1 MIPRILYG
9 NIRVNLDKGK
19 AIIIIGPRQV
29 GKTTLVNQ
37 IVSRLKRKTLFL
49 NCDEIE
55 AKNILSTLSLNKL
68 RDIIGSNELIIIDE
82 AQRVRDIGLTL
93 KLIIDNIPG
102 IQLIVNGSSALE
114 LSNSINEPLT
124 GRKFEFYL
132 YPFSSCELREVN
144 GQFEE
149 IKNLNRRLVYG
160 MYPDVINNRGNEKLI
175 LNNLASSYLY
185 RDALTY
191 QEIRKPELLDNLLKA
206 LAMQISSQ
214 VSYNEL
220 AQLLGSDPD
229 TVNRYIQLL
238 EKAFIIFRLNSFSR
252 NLRNELKRSRKIYFY
267 DNGIRN
273 AIIGNFNDPDN
284 RQDTGPLWENFL
296 ISERIKH
303 SHYNNIFSQKYFWR
317 TSQQQQIDY
326 IEESGGR
333 LYIYE
338 FKWSSHKKNKFPKTF
353 TNNYKVS
360 SSAFITPENYWEFV
374 CQTLVNTNFG

>member
-1 MIPRILYG
+1 MIPRILYD
-9 NIRVNLDKGK
+9 NIRNNLDKGK

-29 GKTTLVNQ
+29 GKTTLVKQ
-37 IVSRLKRKTLFL
+37 ISSGLGRKSLFL

-55 AKNILSTLSLNKL
+55 AKNALSTHSLINLRNIIGLNKL
-68 RDIIGSNELIIIDE
+68 VIIDE
-82 AQRVRDIGLTL
+82 AQRVKDIGLTL

-102 IQLIVNGSSALE
+102 IQLIVTGSSALE

-132 YPFSSCELREVN
+132 YPISSCELREAK
-144 GQFEE
+144 GGFEE
-149 IKNLNRRLVYG
+149 TKNLKSRLVYG
-160 MYPDVINNRGNEKLI
+160 MYPDVINNPGNEKLI

-191 QEIRKPELLDNLLKA
+191 QEIRKPELLDRLLRA
-206 LAMQISSQ
+206 LALQVSSQ

-229 TVNRYIQLL
+229 TVSRYIQLL

-273 AIIGNFNDPDN
+273 AITGNFNDTDT
-284 RQDTGPLWENFL
+284 RQDTGALWENFL

-303 SHYNNIFSQKYFWR
+303 THYNNIFAQKYFWR
-317 TSQQQQIDY
+317 TTQQQEIDY
-326 IEESGGR
+326 LEEGDGR
-333 LYIYE
+333 LDIYE
-338 FKWSSHKKNKFPKTF
+338 FKWRSHKKHRFPKTF
-353 TNNYKVS
+353 TGNYQVNE
-360 SSAFITPENYWEFV
+360 SAFITTENYWDFV
-374 CQTLVNTNFG
+374 C

>member
-1 MIPRILYG
+1 MIPRILSD
-9 NIRVNLDKGK
+9 NIRNNLDKGK

-29 GKTTLVNQ
+29 GKTTLVKQ
-37 IVSRLKRKTLFL
+37 ISSGLGRKSLFL

-55 AKNILSTLSLNKL
+55 TKNALSTHSLSNL
-68 RDIIGSNELIIIDE
+68 RDIIGLNELVIIDE
-82 AQRVRDIGLTL
+82 AQRVKDIGLTL

-102 IQLIVNGSSALE
+102 IQLIVTGSSALE

-132 YPFSSCELREVN
+132 YPISACELKKVN
-144 GQFEE
+144 GRFEE
-149 IKNLNRRLVYG
+149 TKNLKRRLVYG
-160 MYPDVINNRGNEKLI
+160 MYPDVINNPGNEKLI

-191 QEIRKPELLDNLLKA
+191 QEIRKPELLDRLLRA
-206 LAMQISSQ
+206 LALQVSSQ

-229 TVNRYIQLL
+229 TISRYIQLL

-273 AIIGNFNDPDN
+273 AITGNFNDTDT
-284 RQDTGPLWENFL
+284 RQDTGALWENFL

-303 SHYNNIFSQKYFWR
+303 THYNSIYTQRYFWR
-317 TSQQQQIDY
+317 TAQRQEIDY
-326 IEESGGR
+326 LEEGDGR
-333 LYIYE
+333 LDIYE
-338 FKWSSHKKNKFPKTF
+338 FKWKTHTTQRFPKTF
-353 TNNYKVS
+353 TGNYQVS
-360 SSAFITPENYWEFV
+360 ESAFITSENYWDFV
-374 CQTLVNTNFG
+374 C